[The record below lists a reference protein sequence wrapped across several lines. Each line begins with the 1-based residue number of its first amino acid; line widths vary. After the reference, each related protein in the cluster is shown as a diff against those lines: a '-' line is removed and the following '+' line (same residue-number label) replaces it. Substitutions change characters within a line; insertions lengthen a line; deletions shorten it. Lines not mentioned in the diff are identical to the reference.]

1 MIEIRPGAAIGE
13 GRYRLERLLG
23 AGGMA
28 SVWLAHD
35 DRLERLVAIK
45 VMSDSLAADPSYARR
60 FEREARTAA
69 GLSHPNLVRVFDYE
83 TEGARPALV
92 MEYVEGGTLAAAI
105 EGGAP
110 TSIDRETL
118 ARELLE
124 ALAHVHEAGIVHR
137 DVKPANVLIGRD
149 GRARLTDF
157 GIAQPEDA
165 TRLTQ
170 IGAVIGTI
178 KYLAPEVIQGADAS
192 PASDL
197 YAAGVVLRECAGESP
212 PARLAR
218 LVERVT
224 QTEPGQRPR
233 CARRALTGSGPRRG
247 PDPRSRLGPL
257 GLVRVGA
264 GRRGLDRRCGS
275 GRGTRRR
282 RRLARPRLTRVG
294 HLELRER
301 VADRRRLLV
310 GHEREQRTRRLDRER
325 RLRQVEVVARPRQ
338 AEPSPGQVHERDDR
352 LQQHVLCRYVA
363 HLLLERRPHL
373 RLARLLLAHLLTP
386 SATGA
391 PRP

>member
-1 MIEIRPGAAIGE
+1 MIELGPGAAIGD

-28 SVWLAHD
+28 SVWLARD
-35 DRLERLVAIK
+35 DRLDRLVAVK

-83 TEGARPALV
+83 TDGARPALV
-92 MEYVEGGTLAAAI
+92 MEYVEGGTLAALA
-105 EGGAP
+105 EGRTR
-110 TSIDRETL
+110 TSIDQETL

-137 DVKPANVLIGRD
+137 DVKPANVLVGRD

-170 IGAVIGTI
+170 VGAVIGTI

-218 LVERVT
+218 LVERL
-224 QTEPGQRPR
+224 TE
-233 CARRALTGSGPRRG
+233 
-247 PDPRSRLGPL
+247 
-257 GLVRVGA
+257 
-264 GRRGLDRRCGS
+264 
-275 GRGTRRR
+275 
-282 RRLARPRLTRVG
+282 
-294 HLELRER
+294 
-301 VADRRRLLV
+301 
-310 GHEREQRTRRLDRER
+310 
-325 RLRQVEVVARPRQ
+325 
-338 AEPSPGQVHERDDR
+338 AEP
-352 LQQHVLCRYVA
+352 
-363 HLLLERRPHL
+363 ERRPSSARAALGELGDRPRSHASGTAEAATSWVDLAAERTRTLAADASEPASVRRPRELRPHL
-373 RLARLLLAHLLTP
+373 DPTLAKALLALAGLLVMLAVLVSAGGGEEP
-386 SATGA
+386 SRA
-391 PRP
+391 PAAARDAPLERQLDALDRAVREAAR